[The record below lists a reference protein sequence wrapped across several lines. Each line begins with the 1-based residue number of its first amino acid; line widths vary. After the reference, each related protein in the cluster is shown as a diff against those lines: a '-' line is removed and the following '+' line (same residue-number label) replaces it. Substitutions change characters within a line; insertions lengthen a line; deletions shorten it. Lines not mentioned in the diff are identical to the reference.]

1 MLISP
6 FAAVHFLFNLMVTK
20 TQGGLF
26 MFTKVD
32 TGFMRRAAIVTLAVV
47 TAFAVLG
54 GRILALQTYGYEKY
68 RNKVIEQ
75 LTTRSPAIANRGEIY
90 DSCGRLLASSKTVYR
105 VFVSPSAISSA
116 QKALDK
122 KKSLSI
128 SENLS
133 RKLSEILDMGYD
145 KIFEKTQKSRRL
157 DETIARNVDEATAE
171 KIRRLII
178 DERLEHLLF
187 LEASSVRFYPY
198 GELAS
203 HVLGFTSTDGVG
215 LYGLEYQYN
224 DDISGKGGY
233 YVTARDSR
241 GNELPNQYNTYVE
254 ASDGCSITTTID
266 AYVQAALEEQ
276 IESAVWD
283 SGALN
288 RGCGIIMDVES
299 GAILAMSV
307 YPEFD
312 LNNPWQ
318 LTDYYNQKLQN
329 SGYAAGSNV
338 YSALSGKYLLESWSN
353 KALTETYIPGS
364 TFKII
369 TSSMALEENL
379 SVLNGNVFC
388 GGVKTV
394 LGKGIHCHQRRG
406 HGSLTFAE
414 GVQHSCNVWFMTIGE
429 RLGCERFVKYFKQ
442 FGYREKTGIDLP
454 GEGMGVISSKMSE
467 LDLAIYA
474 FGQNFTVTAIQ
485 HITAISA
492 VANGGQLVTPYLVES
507 MQDSS
512 GNTVYEHETAVKRQ
526 VMSESSAKTISK
538 ILADGVAG
546 VGGAKN
552 AYVAGYRV
560 AAKTGTSE
568 KKGETTT
575 GEEMYICSCVAFAPA
590 DDPKIAIIIM
600 VDEPTKGILY
610 GSLVAAPYIA
620 KTLETVLP
628 YLGVEPIYTEEEK
641 NLLDKQIP
649 DYVLLPVNTARA
661 YAESRGLEVEIVGDG
676 AYVSSQ
682 KPKAGSVYS
691 YNGRIVFYTSDD
703 TYTVGIVPDVIGKN
717 MSDAS
722 RLISDAGFNIHVS
735 GVTVQGYGASA
746 VTQIPAAGESAAIG
760 SVIKVEM
767 RVNAAD

>member
-1 MLISP
+1 M
-6 FAAVHFLFNLMVTK
+6 
-20 TQGGLF
+20 
-26 MFTKVD
+26 VD
-32 TGFMRRAAIVTLAVV
+32 TGFMRRVALVSLAIAVI
-47 TAFAVLG
+47 FAMLG
-54 GRILALQTYGYEKY
+54 GRIFVLQTYGYEKY
-68 RNKVIEQ
+68 REKVIEQ
-75 LTTRSPAIANRGEIY
+75 LTTKSPSIANRGEIY
-90 DSCGRLLASSKTVYR
+90 DSCGRLLATNKTTYR

-116 QKALDK
+116 QRALDRK
-122 KKSLSI
+122 ETASLSEKI
-128 SENLS
+128 S
-133 RKLSEILDMGYD
+133 KGLSEILGISYE

-157 DETIARNVDEATAE
+157 DETIAKNIDEAQASL
-171 KIRRLII
+171 IRKFII
-178 DERLEHLLF
+178 DERLEQLLF
-187 LEASSVRFYPY
+187 LEASSVRYYPY
-198 GELAS
+198 ESLAS

-224 DDISGKGGY
+224 DDISGSNGY

-241 GNELPNQYNTYVE
+241 GNELPNQYNSFAE
-254 ASDGCSITTTID
+254 AEDGYSLTTTID

-276 IESAVWD
+276 IENAVID

-288 RGCGIIMDVES
+288 RACGIIMDVDS

-312 LNNPWQ
+312 LNNPWE
-318 LTDYYNQKLQN
+318 LTQYYQDKLED
-329 SGYAAGSNV
+329 SGYAVGSNE
-338 YSALSGKYLLESWSN
+338 YRELSGKYLLESWSN

-369 TSSMALEENL
+369 TSSMALEESL
-379 SVLNGNVFC
+379 PILNSNVFC

-414 GVQHSCNVWFMTIGE
+414 GVQHSCNVWFMSIGE
-429 RLGCERFVKYFKQ
+429 RLGRDRFVKYFKQ
-442 FGYREKTGIDLP
+442 FGYREKTGVDLP

-492 VANGGQLVTPYLVES
+492 VANGGELVTPYLVQS
-507 MQDSS
+507 MKNSA
-512 GNTVYEHETAVKRQ
+512 GEIVYEHETEVKRR
-526 VMSESSAKTISK
+526 VMSEANASVISG

-590 DDPKIAIIIM
+590 DDPEIAIIIM

-628 YLGVEPIYTEEEK
+628 YLGVEAVYTEEEK
-641 NLLDKQIP
+641 ILIDKEIP
-649 DYVLLPVNTARA
+649 DYTSLPVKAAVA
-661 YAESRGLEVEIVGDG
+661 YAESRGLEVQTVGQG
-676 AYVSSQ
+676 THVISQ
-682 KPKAGSVYS
+682 IPKAGSVYS
-691 YNGRIVFYTSDD
+691 YSGKIVFYTDNE
-703 TYTVGIVPDVIGKN
+703 TEKRLFVPDVVGKSLSEVGN
-717 MSDAS
+717 I
-722 RLISDAGFNIHVS
+722 ISNNGFNVCFS
-735 GVTVQGYGASA
+735 GAVQSDDAEVFAQY
-746 VTQIPAAGESAAIG
+746 PAAGELVAPG
-760 SVIKVEM
+760 SVVTVEM
-767 RVNAAD
+767 RVKTAD